1 MPDNDT
7 GRFRVTLPSES
18 TELPKTNSTMEP
30 PQGMIPGIR
39 QLGGTEE
46 TVRETIVRSMREVEQ
61 KSAAAPNIGGHE
73 PLPRSWIE
81 AVPAILFG
89 FYGLACAFEAVAAM
103 NRGDFFIFSLNSGA
117 CALLAGISLA
127 WWKRRDWLPQKLV
140 STATLIVTD
149 ARWILA
155 SISVL
160 LIVSALAPFVE
171 QRRWPYVSEKAAS
184 APVAGTWTA
193 IPKNSGASEG
203 PISWQEPFQLMR
215 IGTANGIQID
225 GLYFQG
231 ISNSQIQMKE
241 AYIISD
247 MTGHK
252 EQLKANI
259 QYKGEFPVN
268 QVDIPSGASV
278 DLVFEWKPQLSVGEF
293 LDQWG
298 KFRFVAMYNEFT
310 YEKSYDENF
319 VRGLVQNTIPGV
331 IGPRM
336 TPKGQ

>member
-160 LIVSALAPFVE
+160 LIVSAL
-171 QRRWPYVSEKAAS
+171 RRLWSS
-184 APVAGTWTA
+184 DAGLMCQKKLRVRLSRGHGRRYQKTA
-193 IPKNSGASEG
+193 
-203 PISWQEPFQLMR
+203 
-215 IGTANGIQID
+215 
-225 GLYFQG
+225 
-231 ISNSQIQMKE
+231 
-241 AYIISD
+241 
-247 MTGHK
+247 GHPRD
-252 EQLKANI
+252 Q
-259 QYKGEFPVN
+259 
-268 QVDIPSGASV
+268 
-278 DLVFEWKPQLSVGEF
+278 F
-293 LDQWG
+293 LG
-298 KFRFVAMYNEFT
+298 KSHF
-310 YEKSYDENF
+310 S
-319 VRGLVQNTIPGV
+319 
-331 IGPRM
+331 
-336 TPKGQ
+336 